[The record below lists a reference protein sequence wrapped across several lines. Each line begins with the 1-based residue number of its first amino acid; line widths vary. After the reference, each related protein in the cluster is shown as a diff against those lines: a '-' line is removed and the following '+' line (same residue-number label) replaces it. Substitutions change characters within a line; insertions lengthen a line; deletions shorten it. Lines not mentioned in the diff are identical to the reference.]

1 MTFRESIEFRS
12 ARTLEQT
19 PCLRSSVLDPELFV
33 VEQDRMVMLAAR
45 WLGVDREID
54 ALRAR

>member
-1 MTFRESIEFRS
+1 MTFRESIKFIS

-19 PCLRSSVLDPELFV
+19 PCLRSSVLDPELFF
-33 VEQDRMVMLAAR
+33 VEQDRMVILAAR
-45 WLGVDREID
+45 WLGVDRKID